1 MTGALNIWRLALTAV
16 GLALVVGMA
25 ITSTVVAQERTL
37 DELKAE
43 TQSRANRGAFPTEGL
58 KPEEVREALGRLK
71 SLDRDEWAASWS
83 IIGGRYMSKAQG
95 ELSASPAEADKD
107 FLDAWR
113 YYNFARWPV
122 EVSPGKKKA
131 YDHAL
136 EAFLAHGRLLD
147 PPLEVVHIP
156 FEGKEIVGYLQMPKG
171 GKPAPIVFAINGLD
185 SRKEEMAEKFRPL
198 LEYGVGYFTC
208 DAPGTGQAPI
218 KSAPGAERMLT
229 KALDYV
235 FQRPDVDKKKVVIY
249 GGSLGGYW
257 SAVLAATEY
266 NRASATVEWSGPLH
280 ETFQRAMVMNIP
292 HNREYLFDYLPALL
306 NVYEKATDLETLADA
321 RAEMSIKTRG
331 LLDKPMTPMLVI
343 GGVLDTQVPISDTDL
358 ILHNGQTPKDAWINP
373 QGGHMGRDLK
383 GWSDARIFRT
393 VVTPWILD
401 KVGIK
406 NK

>member
-1 MTGALNIWRLALTAV
+1 MGAGNISRIALTTAAM
-16 GLALVVGMA
+16 ALVVVLA
-25 ITSTVVAQERTL
+25 VASTAVAQERTL
-37 DELKAE
+37 DELKVE
-43 TQSRANRGAFPTEGL
+43 TQARANRGAFPLEGL
-58 KPEEVREALGRLK
+58 KPDDVREALGRLK

-83 IIGGRYMSKAQG
+83 IIGDRYMDKARS
-95 ELSASPAEADKD
+95 ELSASPAEADHD
-107 FLDAWR
+107 FLEAWR

-122 EVSPGKKKA
+122 EISPGKKKA
-131 YDHAL
+131 YEHAL
-136 EAFLAHGRLLD
+136 EAYLAHGRLLD

-185 SRKEEMAEKFRPL
+185 SRKEEMAEKFRPML
-198 LEYGVGYFTC
+198 DYGVGYFAC

-235 FQRPDVDKKKVVIY
+235 FQRADVDKKKVVIY

-266 NRASATVEWSGPLH
+266 DRASAVIEWSGPLH
-280 ETFQRAMVMNIP
+280 ETFQRAMVMNVP

-306 NVYEKATDLETLADA
+306 NVYENATDLETLAEA
-321 RAEMSIKTRG
+321 RAAMSIKTRG
-331 LLDKPMTPMLVI
+331 FLDKPMAPLLVI

-393 VVTPWILD
+393 VVMPWILD

-406 NK
+406 TK

>member
-1 MTGALNIWRLALTAV
+1 MGAGNISRIALTTAAM
-16 GLALVVGMA
+16 ALVVVLA
-25 ITSTVVAQERTL
+25 VASTAVAQERTL
-37 DELKAE
+37 DELKVE
-43 TQSRANRGAFPTEGL
+43 TQARANRGAFPLEGL
-58 KPEEVREALGRLK
+58 KPDDVREALGRLK

-83 IIGGRYMSKAQG
+83 IIGDRYMDKARS
-95 ELSASPAEADKD
+95 ELSASPAEADHD
-107 FLDAWR
+107 FLEAWR

-122 EVSPGKKKA
+122 EISPGKKKA
-131 YDHAL
+131 YEHAL
-136 EAFLAHGRLLD
+136 EAYLAHGRLLD

-185 SRKEEMAEKFRPL
+185 SRKEEMAEKFRPML
-198 LEYGVGYFTC
+198 DYGVGYFAC

-235 FQRPDVDKKKVVIY
+235 FQRADVDKKKVVIY

-266 NRASATVEWSGPLH
+266 DRASAVIEWSGPLH
-280 ETFQRAMVMNIP
+280 ETFQRAMVMNVP

-306 NVYEKATDLETLADA
+306 NVYENATDLETLAEA
-321 RAEMSIKTRG
+321 RAAMSIKTRG
-331 LLDKPMTPMLVI
+331 FLDKPMAPLLVI

-393 VVTPWILD
+393 VVMPWILD
-401 KVGIK
+401 KVGVK
-406 NK
+406 TK